1 MNISH
6 EHKTIWWALEESGE
20 DEMSK
25 ILENYGFHVEN
36 DEYPSK
42 LRLKYD
48 YFVTKSNQ
56 FPDYK
61 VLCTIKNPLD
71 FSKGFFLFTAIFT

>member
-6 EHKTIWWALEESGE
+6 ENKVIWWALEESGE

-36 DEYPSK
+36 DEYPSS
-42 LRLKYD
+42 L
-48 YFVTKSNQ
+48 
-56 FPDYK
+56 
-61 VLCTIKNPLD
+61 
-71 FSKGFFLFTAIFT
+71 G